1 MSSHECHQLVEIRV
15 RALKNILCKIDH
27 GLITLVDLAQEKRLF
42 VLLLEWFNFPNVPL
56 QGDVLNLC
64 NQLAKHSSGG
74 QHFREIGAL
83 EFLSQLRPNVEPKI
97 QVCIDEIVDNLF
109 KLPDTPV
116 DTQAI
121 AYQLHP
127 QMTMEQQALPA
138 VACDVEDKVAGYFQ
152 QNNNRAKLN
161 EFPLLRMN
169 VNNAVKCL
177 KFSTFPWLTLTVTDR
192 HILSSNETSL
202 RSSNQTLVRSTCELL
217 QDVIMQDF
225 PAEIFLQR
233 PKIVQN
239 LLLLTKLAFGRDG
252 TQHLALQAVGCLYQL
267 CNYLRNRLNFHRDPS
282 FFSAKND
289 LVSQNSSV
297 THAQETQGTRISQN
311 PSPRSTSPRPSVIG
325 RTVQRPRGDGQDGD
339 AASSSGSSS
348 QGHIHSRSP
357 TSSHSVLDLAHVE
370 MPKMENEDS
379 VELQFQQ
386 LSLPQFCCLVLE
398 HVISML
404 RTGSRKIVLCVLEL
418 LAEVVL
424 LINYSISEDVWVDD
438 SLTGRELRESLIAGL
453 DALGESLAYHSSSIN
468 VDLPEAML
476 LHHRMTFI
484 SIALFTMQLLQVL
497 VPVEKANE
505 VLPES
510 IEVVLYLLSL
520 DISFRLAY
528 PNVHETITAYLE
540 QVSSESYTIY
550 KRATE
555 IVHSMEF
562 ACRFLKEIED
572 KDENNLLELI
582 ELADQAVTSLPY
594 HQHLQLIQKYIEI
607 CSEIWKSAQ
616 ASPLLQGES
625 QKVLLKLLS
634 HPLPAVKSEA
644 YLCSLNIVKECLGI
658 YNVTKPMP
666 SVCQGVH
673 FLLHGRVLYEICT
686 FGLQDSLEQVNSAAK
701 NILVY
706 LLQGGLIMNTLT
718 WSKLIEAFYPVIP
731 ILQGFADAEGPLGS
745 CILALSETY
754 NDAGDGVLPRKARLR
769 AALRLLMCKKQSI
782 RSIALKHLMWHL
794 INEEGATDKQPS
806 LQGSVLQYASNV
818 YVLDESIDLH
828 PEETSTSLFK
838 GDNVFKVYEIL
849 ISETVDLALRK
860 SAAEQLVIMMQDNT
874 MHGVL
879 KNHGIIEKIISFVHE
894 SVHRNGKSMQ
904 CLVLPCLAILRKLV
918 YSDPTLRHSLAQET
932 PFLLAL
938 FRVSLILQ
946 KEKSVLIE
954 AAVLLSLL
962 LFDEVATIN
971 FWCDHSSGNAT
982 APPPF
987 SLPVTVARRYNLT
1000 IKVAVHHAVSPYCTV
1015 VPSASDHL
1023 TTKPASD
1030 MLKIAWNL
1038 AWYNGIDHLLDQMK
1052 CLRTY
1057 TSAEFVEKL
1066 KLSPIDGVM
1075 LKVTNVASGLQ
1086 DCLSSITL
1094 AVSHITVSSALSRMR
1109 LYLLNDKLALKQGIN
1124 SSLTVL
1130 QKLEWHTALGRFLQI
1145 LPACTEDEKLLA
1157 DVVSFLR
1164 KLLLAQKEGVDSKDL
1179 TSLLELLLRQE
1190 SNPLLNFFVAAESP
1204 VQGEMDEIQTL
1215 LRQKLRKELT
1225 EFFNIVLQALTSV
1238 TDRKCLLLAGPFRTL
1253 LAVKFLQ
1260 CLRITDAPH
1269 FYGLPSLERTL
1280 RGMVHITA
1288 LPRWSLHSAALEPY
1302 SLCMKYLT
1310 GLLEVISA
1318 FYVEWGGNAMSYM
1331 GKGVT
1336 KSAVLCLLQLS
1347 HEMMTQAN
1355 DETWVSLWSLAYEQ
1369 NNEEQMPSRLGLAWL
1384 IPLWV
1389 DRDPEVRFASL
1400 GIGSAL
1406 TLVENGCTALASSCQ
1421 NISGGLWGTVLN
1433 ILLDQS
1439 ECSMVRREAASIL
1452 QNLLMICLPANTEE
1466 TKDVWQTPCVHDEES
1481 GVSLVGL
1488 PAFQAL
1494 LYHCQFYEHVA
1505 YMAKHCYF
1513 GRQMF
1518 DFSVAKSTENSLLS
1532 NSFEDSLKYWR
1543 MPSVLSNHNQSSSP
1557 PSTSSTLVLPQSSPS
1572 VGGPELYRV
1581 LQVSALSAVIASE
1594 APSNRLTAQGK
1605 SDTDTL
1611 QSLDSENSHVSVNSE
1626 QCAVVTPHLLSAVCS
1641 LLTNL
1646 LAAIPEDTLIA
1657 VKQNHLFAAF
1667 HRVVN
1672 TSLLERCLWELR
1684 TPLLHPNHRQDIK
1697 AQVLSLLQYLSSLS
1711 GLFQTCLILHYENI
1725 TQDDLL
1731 KPLLSNILTVL
1742 CVRCKDYFDC
1752 EVTSAIYQ
1760 TWTDLFILLNLIL
1773 RKSGQATFPSVVG
1786 AAAEQWA
1793 ALIDTISVCIQLS
1806 NSTPYLYTASLQ
1818 FISLLLAEEGK
1829 RQFHNS
1835 GESQCPTITEL
1846 LEISDGTEPSGICLC
1861 EILLQSYEGK
1871 STEDAHRK
1879 VAAGALTSLL
1889 AVSGSA
1895 QKHALQAGV
1904 IDSSIEQMKHT
1915 CIQLKL
1921 DSLRPGKVVQRKK
1934 DDSLIQEL
1942 KIAMQLL
1949 RNCLYNNAECKVAAS
1964 DAHLV
1969 SVVHSLWPWF
1979 LMDDQ
1984 LLLTALQLLCVYT
1997 ANLSASC
2004 NFLCWGGGASLVP
2017 QCSQRSLSNN
2027 SLVHLIMKQALHK
2040 SCDNS
2045 MVRQMAFAL
2054 LSNLAMFHEC
2064 KGILQKSNFLQNF
2077 LAVPLPKTTVKGLS
2091 TLTTLWL
2098 KLLLNISFGDDGQQ
2112 MILKMN
2118 GSLEL
2123 LTTMSQYK
2131 HKGSQPT
2138 ALLILHNICF
2148 SPANKPKVLANDNIV
2163 STFAAC
2169 LENDNPLVQTIG
2181 ASALWALLH
2190 NYQKAKV
2197 ILKNPSIKTR
2207 VDEVYLSV
2215 KKYVTEADEVP
2226 LRTYFL
2232 KCLDNLTILL
2242 NS

>member
-1 MSSHECHQLVEIRV
+1 LAPAYLCHQLVEIRV

-127 QMTMEQQALPA
+127 QMTMEQQGNPTNITSTTVIVLLF
-138 VACDVEDKVAGYFQ
+138 YFV
-152 QNNNRAKLN
+152 L
-161 EFPLLRMN
+161 MN
-169 VNNAVKCL
+169 LFVHLVNNAVKCL

-769 AALRLLMCKKQSI
+769 A
-782 RSIALKHLMWHL
+782 
-794 INEEGATDKQPS
+794 
-806 LQGSVLQYASNV
+806 
-818 YVLDESIDLH
+818 
-828 PEETSTSLFK
+828 

-894 SVHRNGKSMQ
+894 SVHRNGKVHMQ

-971 FWCDHSSGNAT
+971 FCIY
-982 APPPF
+982 
-987 SLPVTVARRYNLT
+987 SL
-1000 IKVAVHHAVSPYCTV
+1000 
-1015 VPSASDHL
+1015 DF
-1023 TTKPASD
+1023 
-1030 MLKIAWNL
+1030 
-1038 AWYNGIDHLLDQMK
+1038 MK

-1557 PSTSSTLVLPQSSPS
+1557 PSTSSTLVC
-1572 VGGPELYRV
+1572 R
-1581 LQVSALSAVIASE
+1581 
-1594 APSNRLTAQGK
+1594 K

-1667 HRVVN
+1667 HR
-1672 TSLLERCLWELR
+1672 TQCYRMFTMLYFSL
-1684 TPLLHPNHRQDIK
+1684 
-1697 AQVLSLLQYLSSLS
+1697 QVLSLLQYLSSLS

-1742 CVRCKDYFDC
+1742 CVRYC

-1997 ANLSASC
+1997 ANLSAC
-2004 NFLCWGGGASLVP
+2004 EYNCGASLVP

-2190 NYQKAKV
+2190 NYQKV
-2197 ILKNPSIKTR
+2197 C
-2207 VDEVYLSV
+2207 
-2215 KKYVTEADEVP
+2215 VP
-2226 LRTYFL
+2226 L
-2232 KCLDNLTILL
+2232 
-2242 NS
+2242 

>member
-1 MSSHECHQLVEIRV
+1 TILAELHPFSVGHQLVEIRV

-127 QMTMEQQALPA
+127 QMTMEQQGNPI
-138 VACDVEDKVAGYFQ
+138 
-152 QNNNRAKLN
+152 
-161 EFPLLRMN
+161 
-169 VNNAVKCL
+169 NNAVKCL

-860 SAAEQLVIMMQDNT
+860 SAAEQLVIMIVVC
-874 MHGVL
+874 VL
-879 KNHGIIEKIISFVHE
+879 CEFVNICIIQMFSF
-894 SVHRNGKSMQ
+894 GQSMQ

-971 FWCDHSSGNAT
+971 FCIY
-982 APPPF
+982 
-987 SLPVTVARRYNLT
+987 SL
-1000 IKVAVHHAVSPYCTV
+1000 
-1015 VPSASDHL
+1015 DF
-1023 TTKPASD
+1023 
-1030 MLKIAWNL
+1030 
-1038 AWYNGIDHLLDQMK
+1038 MK

-1179 TSLLELLLRQE
+1179 TSLLELLLRQVTKYLR
-1190 SNPLLNFFVAAESP
+1190 LLKILSVHNRLKYTLGFVLCFS
-1204 VQGEMDEIQTL
+1204 
-1215 LRQKLRKELT
+1215 
-1225 EFFNIVLQALTSV
+1225 F
-1238 TDRKCLLLAGPFRTL
+1238 RKCLLLAGPFRTL

-1557 PSTSSTLVLPQSSPS
+1557 PSTSSTLVW
-1572 VGGPELYRV
+1572 
-1581 LQVSALSAVIASE
+1581 
-1594 APSNRLTAQGK
+1594 K

-1657 VKQNHLFAAF
+1657 VKQNHLF
-1667 HRVVN
+1667 
-1672 TSLLERCLWELR
+1672 
-1684 TPLLHPNHRQDIK
+1684 
-1697 AQVLSLLQYLSSLS
+1697 
-1711 GLFQTCLILHYENI
+1711 
-1725 TQDDLL
+1725 
-1731 KPLLSNILTVL
+1731 
-1742 CVRCKDYFDC
+1742 
-1752 EVTSAIYQ
+1752 VTSAIYQ

-2190 NYQKAKV
+2190 NYQKV
-2197 ILKNPSIKTR
+2197 C
-2207 VDEVYLSV
+2207 
-2215 KKYVTEADEVP
+2215 VP
-2226 LRTYFL
+2226 L
-2232 KCLDNLTILL
+2232 
-2242 NS
+2242 

>member
-1 MSSHECHQLVEIRV
+1 TILAELHPFSVGHQLVEIRV

-127 QMTMEQQALPA
+127 QMTMEQQGNPTNITSTTVIVLLF
-138 VACDVEDKVAGYFQ
+138 YFV
-152 QNNNRAKLN
+152 L
-161 EFPLLRMN
+161 MN
-169 VNNAVKCL
+169 LFVHLVNNAVKCL

-894 SVHRNGKSMQ
+894 SVHRNGKVHMQ

-971 FWCDHSSGNAT
+971 FCIY
-982 APPPF
+982 
-987 SLPVTVARRYNLT
+987 SL
-1000 IKVAVHHAVSPYCTV
+1000 
-1015 VPSASDHL
+1015 DF
-1023 TTKPASD
+1023 
-1030 MLKIAWNL
+1030 
-1038 AWYNGIDHLLDQMK
+1038 MK

-1557 PSTSSTLVLPQSSPS
+1557 PSTSSTLVW
-1572 VGGPELYRV
+1572 
-1581 LQVSALSAVIASE
+1581 
-1594 APSNRLTAQGK
+1594 K

-1657 VKQNHLFAAF
+1657 VKQNHLF
-1667 HRVVN
+1667 
-1672 TSLLERCLWELR
+1672 
-1684 TPLLHPNHRQDIK
+1684 
-1697 AQVLSLLQYLSSLS
+1697 
-1711 GLFQTCLILHYENI
+1711 
-1725 TQDDLL
+1725 
-1731 KPLLSNILTVL
+1731 
-1742 CVRCKDYFDC
+1742 
-1752 EVTSAIYQ
+1752 VTSAIYQ

-1997 ANLSASC
+1997 ANLSAC
-2004 NFLCWGGGASLVP
+2004 EYNCGASLVP

-2190 NYQKAKV
+2190 NYQKLDYLCHKSRN
-2197 ILKNPSIKTR
+2197 IHSKKTENTIDR
-2207 VDEVYLSV
+2207 
-2215 KKYVTEADEVP
+2215 A
-2226 LRTYFL
+2226 RTYL
-2232 KCLDNLTILL
+2232 DSCECSGCLLL
-2242 NS
+2242 DSPTGHF

>member
-1 MSSHECHQLVEIRV
+1 MKLNSVSEKSLVEIRV

-97 QVCIDEIVDNLF
+97 QVCIDEIVDNL
-109 KLPDTPV
+109 LCHCLTPHAAETLV
-116 DTQAI
+116 MHSSHQGSNTEIPSSSAFTSCRSSKTL
-121 AYQLHP
+121 QL
-127 QMTMEQQALPA
+127 
-138 VACDVEDKVAGYFQ
+138 
-152 QNNNRAKLN
+152 
-161 EFPLLRMN
+161 
-169 VNNAVKCL
+169 VNSLKCL

-339 AASSSGSSS
+339 AASSSSS

-404 RTGSRKIVLCVLEL
+404 RTGIHHPKQLTILLDLCVLQ
-418 LAEVVL
+418 
-424 LINYSISEDVWVDD
+424 
-438 SLTGRELRESLIAGL
+438 RESLIAGL

-838 GDNVFKVYEIL
+838 VTFYYFCQSGLVVALLSLNQKVVGWGFKPYGDNVFKVYEIL

-938 FRVSLILQ
+938 FR
-946 KEKSVLIE
+946 
-954 AAVLLSLL
+954 
-962 LFDEVATIN
+962 
-971 FWCDHSSGNAT
+971 
-982 APPPF
+982 
-987 SLPVTVARRYNLT
+987 
-1000 IKVAVHHAVSPYCTV
+1000 VAVHHAVSPYCTV

-1347 HEMMTQAN
+1347 HEMMTQ
-1355 DETWVSLWSLAYEQ
+1355 TWVSLWSLAYEQ

-1532 NSFEDSLKYWR
+1532 NSFEGMRFK
-1543 MPSVLSNHNQSSSP
+1543 N
-1557 PSTSSTLVLPQSSPS
+1557 VLPQSSPS

-1667 HRVVN
+1667 HR
-1672 TSLLERCLWELR
+1672 
-1684 TPLLHPNHRQDIK
+1684 
-1697 AQVLSLLQYLSSLS
+1697 
-1711 GLFQTCLILHYENI
+1711 
-1725 TQDDLL
+1725 
-1731 KPLLSNILTVL
+1731 
-1742 CVRCKDYFDC
+1742 
-1752 EVTSAIYQ
+1752 
-1760 TWTDLFILLNLIL
+1760 
-1773 RKSGQATFPSVVG
+1773 
-1786 AAAEQWA
+1786 
-1793 ALIDTISVCIQLS
+1793 
-1806 NSTPYLYTASLQ
+1806 
-1818 FISLLLAEEGK
+1818 
-1829 RQFHNS
+1829 
-1835 GESQCPTITEL
+1835 
-1846 LEISDGTEPSGICLC
+1846 
-1861 EILLQSYEGK
+1861 
-1871 STEDAHRK
+1871 
-1879 VAAGALTSLL
+1879 
-1889 AVSGSA
+1889 
-1895 QKHALQAGV
+1895 
-1904 IDSSIEQMKHT
+1904 SIEQMKHT

-1934 DDSLIQEL
+1934 VNPDVFL

-1997 ANLSASC
+1997 ANLSACEYNCYTKNS
-2004 NFLCWGGGASLVP
+2004 SLVP

-2190 NYQKAKV
+2190 NYQKV
-2197 ILKNPSIKTR
+2197 C
-2207 VDEVYLSV
+2207 
-2215 KKYVTEADEVP
+2215 VP
-2226 LRTYFL
+2226 L
-2232 KCLDNLTILL
+2232 
-2242 NS
+2242 